1 MRAEIKERIEQIEQ
15 GILPKG
21 YKETKVGIIPEEWE
35 VKKLGELGDTFN
47 GLTGKTKDDFGTG
60 KPYIT
65 YKSIFDSNKIDI
77 NRVEFVNIIEGEN
90 QNKIKYGDIFFT
102 GSSETPYEIGMASV
116 LLDEIEDCFLNSF
129 CFGFRLKNILEIS
142 PNFMRFYLH
151 SKYARSEISRLAQ
164 GSTRYN
170 LSKTKLLKL
179 NFYFPPLQEQEKIA
193 SILTQWD
200 SLIEEQEKLI
210 EEKRES
216 FKIITNELI
225 NKKRRFPEFK
235 ENWKTLKLQ
244 EFVTPV
250 VREVKK
256 PNEPYEALGIRSHC
270 KGTFHKFI
278 ENPEE
283 VGMDS
288 LYEVKADD
296 LIVNITFAWEHAIAI
311 ANSEDEGRL
320 VSHRFPTYEIKKEK
334 IDLQFLRA
342 LIRQPRLKYMLG
354 LISPG
359 GAGRNRVLNKK
370 DFLKLEFNLPPL
382 KEQQKIGQFLSKLN
396 EEILLQEEK
405 LTLLREEKKILMQL
419 LLTGIIRV

>member
-1 MRAEIKERIEQIEQ
+1 MRAEIKQRIEQIEQ

-35 VKKLGELGDTFN
+35 VKKLEKTSEIVMGNSPNSENYNEEKF
-47 GLTGKTKDDFGTG
+47 GLPLIQGNADCENRKINPRIYTKE
-60 KPYIT
+60 IT
-65 YKSIFDSNKIDI
+65 KESYS
-77 NRVEFVNIIEGEN
+77 
-90 QNKIKYGDIFFT
+90 GDIIMT
-102 GSSETPYEIGMASV
+102 VRAPVGAISLSNIHSCIGRGVCA
-116 LLDEIEDCFLNSF
+116 IRC
-129 CFGFRLKNILEIS
+129 KNIFTKFLYNQLINYE
-142 PNFMRFYLH
+142 
-151 SKYARSEISRLAQ
+151 SKWGKYSQ
-164 GSTRYN
+164 GSTFTAVNSSEIR
-170 LSKTKLLKL
+170 KLELP
-179 NFYFPPLQEQEKIA
+179 FPPLEEQEKIA
-193 SILTQWD
+193 FILTQWE

-210 EEKRES
+210 EEKSES

-225 NKKRRFPEFK
+225 NKKKRFPEFK
-235 ENWKTLKLQ
+235 ENWKNLKLQ

-270 KGTFHKFI
+270 KGTFHKFV

-288 LYEVKADD
+288 LYKVKADD

-382 KEQQKIGQFLSKLN
+382 EEQQKIGEFLSKLN
-396 EEILLQEEK
+396 EEILLHQYK
-405 LTLLREEKKILMQL
+405 LNLLREEKKILMQL